1 MQFIWINVQF
11 GCKINPAQEI
21 LQFGIHCQQ
30 VKKGERCRRQ
40 RADKFYPQDTPF
52 LTLLPLA
59 PKVFAKQKRFS
70 ATPTFFLQAVE
81 SLNVDIGLKFINSLK
96 TRKPPNSVRHSA

>member
-1 MQFIWINVQF
+1 MAKGRQ
-11 GCKINPAQEI
+11 I
-21 LQFGIHCQQ
+21 L
-30 VKKGERCRRQ
+30 
-40 RADKFYPQDTPF
+40 PQDKPF

-81 SLNVDIGLKFINSLK
+81 SLNVD
-96 TRKPPNSVRHSA
+96 SVFLSVHY